1 MILEWAGQTS
11 GNPVMRLDFLP
22 VDSLA
27 KLAWALADTHGP
39 AARDVADR
47 TITELESENEPV
59 VADAWRGLRSVLEDV
74 LTGRIGRGTQT
85 IH

>member
-1 MILEWAGQTS
+1 
-11 GNPVMRLDFLP
+11 MRLDFLP

-27 KLAWALADTHGP
+27 KIAWALADTHGVK
-39 AARDVADR
+39 ALLVADR
-47 TITELESENEPV
+47 TIADLEDEGAPV

-74 LTGRIGRGTQT
+74 LEGRMGRGVQT